1 MSSGVEGSVAAGARW
16 CLVGVVWCAQG
27 LCAAADAGA
36 PLRLHEVVA
45 SVRGDRW
52 EGSRSGP
59 SQGCQVSRGVLVP
72 GIDALDLPV
81 VGLDALDGRAGAHH
95 AVLDPLA
102 RDHPVVRIEGIGYL
116 VLARAAGDAAL
127 QARDTSMPA
136 LALLELQGVT
146 SSRDTDSLA
155 ADHLTRNPQ

>member
-1 MSSGVEGSVAAGARW
+1 MRARRCGSTRSSRAFAAT
-16 CLVGVVWCAQG
+16 
-27 LCAAADAGA
+27 AGKG
-36 PLRLHEVVA
+36 HVVA
-45 SVRGDRW
+45 LPRAVR
-52 EGSRSGP
+52 SA
-59 SQGCQVSRGVLVP
+59 VGVLVP